1 MKALAIN
8 IIFFLLIAIVGLI
21 LLISLVTGT
30 FQSAVKWLYC
40 DVYIKIITSFM
51 GQETAS
57 IPKDC
62 LTEPPIPTIEIQES
76 DNKLFSRKLLSI
88 VIACWKEAEVEQQYK
103 THACYELQL
112 KKVVDNVT
120 EENVSSILINEDRC
134 KSIENSDYGCG
145 ARDQILWDIYG
156 SVINNQ
162 KIILVKYYHDN
173 TTEAVRVIG

>member
-1 MKALAIN
+1 MI
-8 IIFFLLIAIVGLI
+8 G
-21 LLISLVTGT
+21 
-30 FQSAVKWLYC
+30 
-40 DVYIKIITSFM
+40 
-51 GQETAS
+51 
-57 IPKDC
+57 
-62 LTEPPIPTIEIQES
+62 S

-88 VIACWKEAEVEQQYK
+88 VITCWKDAEIEQQYK

-145 ARDQILWDIYG
+145 ARDQILWDVYD

-173 TTEAVRVIG
+173 TTEAVMVIG